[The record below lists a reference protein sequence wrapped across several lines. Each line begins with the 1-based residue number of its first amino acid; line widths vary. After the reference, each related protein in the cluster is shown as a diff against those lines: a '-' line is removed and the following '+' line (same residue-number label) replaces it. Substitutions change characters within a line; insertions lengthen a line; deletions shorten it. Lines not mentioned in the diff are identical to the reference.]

1 MGKGNAKTFLERWQA
16 LTITNRYIFY
26 RVMRDNQDICL
37 RLLQLILP
45 ELDIERIEFLEEEKQ
60 IEETPE
66 SRGVRLDAYAG
77 DGRHVYDIEM
87 QQQKRDD
94 LRRRSRYNQAMV
106 DEELLDKRARF
117 SELKDSYVIF
127 LSPFDL
133 FGQKRIR
140 YTFRN
145 WCDEDKSLE
154 LKDGAVKVF
163 INALGVRE
171 SADPDLLAFLDLMMG
186 KKSENRFAK
195 KVQKAVDVV
204 KLDREGRHRYMT
216 VEMWIREE
224 AEIAK
229 IEGRAEGIAE
239 GREEGRAQGREEGNI
254 DRLIS
259 LVSKKVNRNKSFT
272 AIVDELESD
281 ENEIRPI
288 YDAVMKYGTKLSP
301 EEIREKMSAVSQT

>member
-87 QQQKRDD
+87 QQQNRDD

-106 DEELLDKRARF
+106 DEELLDKRATF

-229 IEGRAEGIAE
+229 IEGR
-239 GREEGRAQGREEGNI
+239 EEGNI

-259 LVSKKVNRNKSFT
+259 LVSKKVNRNKSFS

>member
-1 MGKGNAKTFLERWQA
+1 MGKDNAKTFLERWQA

-171 SADPDLLAFLDLMMG
+171 SADPDLLAFLDLMLG
-186 KKSENRFAK
+186 KKSDNRFAK
-195 KVQKAVDVV
+195 MVQKAVDVV

-229 IEGRAEGIAE
+229 TEGRAEGIAE
-239 GREEGRAQGREEGNI
+239 GRAEGREEGNI

>member
-1 MGKGNAKTFLERWQA
+1 M
-16 LTITNRYIFY
+16 
-26 RVMRDNQDICL
+26 
-37 RLLQLILP
+37 
-45 ELDIERIEFLEEEKQ
+45 
-60 IEETPE
+60 
-66 SRGVRLDAYAG
+66 
-77 DGRHVYDIEM
+77 
-87 QQQKRDD
+87 
-94 LRRRSRYNQAMV
+94 
-106 DEELLDKRARF
+106 
-117 SELKDSYVIF
+117 
-127 LSPFDL
+127 
-133 FGQKRIR
+133 
-140 YTFRN
+140 
-145 WCDEDKSLE
+145 
-154 LKDGAVKVF
+154 
-163 INALGVRE
+163 GVRE
-171 SADPDLLAFLDLMMG
+171 SAEPDLLAFLDLMMG

-229 IEGRAEGIAE
+229 IEGRAE
-239 GREEGRAQGREEGNI
+239 GREEGNI

>member
-1 MGKGNAKTFLERWQA
+1 MGKDNAKTFLERWQA

-45 ELDIERIEFLEEEKQ
+45 ELNIERIEFLEEEKQ

-77 DGRHVYDIEM
+77 DGRQVYDIEM
-87 QQQKRDD
+87 QQQNRDD

-127 LSPFDL
+127 LSSFDL

-171 SADPDLLAFLDLMMG
+171 SAEPDLLAFLDLMMG
-186 KKSENRFAK
+186 KKSDNRFAK
-195 KVQKAVDVV
+195 NVQKAVDVV

-229 IEGRAEGIAE
+229 IEGRA
-239 GREEGRAQGREEGNI
+239 EGRAQGREEGNI

>member
-1 MGKGNAKTFLERWQA
+1 MGKDDAKTFLERWQA

-45 ELDIERIEFLEEEKQ
+45 ELDIESIEFLEEEKQ

-186 KKSENRFAK
+186 KKSDNRFAK

-239 GREEGRAQGREEGNI
+239 GREEGNI

-259 LVSKKVNRNKSFT
+259 LVSKKVNRNKSFS

>member
-1 MGKGNAKTFLERWQA
+1 
-16 LTITNRYIFY
+16 
-26 RVMRDNQDICL
+26 MRDNQDICL

-87 QQQKRDD
+87 QQQNRDD

-106 DEELLDKRARF
+106 DEELLDKRATF

-229 IEGRAEGIAE
+229 IEGR
-239 GREEGRAQGREEGNI
+239 EEGNI

-259 LVSKKVNRNKSFT
+259 LVSKKVNRNKSFS